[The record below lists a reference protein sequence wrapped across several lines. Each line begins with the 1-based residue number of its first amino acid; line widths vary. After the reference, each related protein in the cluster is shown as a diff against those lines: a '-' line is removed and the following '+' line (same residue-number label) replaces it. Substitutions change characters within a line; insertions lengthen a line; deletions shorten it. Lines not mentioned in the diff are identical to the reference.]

1 MSNKLLT
8 DQGGL
13 TIIEL
18 MLGLLISSM
27 VMATFMVVT
36 RNYSNSANDF
46 RDAYKLNL
54 SIRSFSDHLNLH
66 ASSAGFS
73 PFSPINSSLPSIV
86 SERPFSLNGTT
97 DAVGHRFG
105 DFSDVDFLNFVYD
118 SDRLTREY
126 AIYEVVSRPKKGR
139 SQMHITLTRRY
150 KTGTALIEMF
160 QRQIVLDDVQSFR
173 CNQRLVGSTPR
184 AMDCQLVVFSEDPP
198 RTQTLTHEFTI
209 ATLQTY

>member
-1 MSNKLLT
+1 MSNKPGF
-8 DQGGL
+8 DQSGL

-46 RDAYKLNL
+46 RGTSKLNL

-73 PFSPINSSLPSIV
+73 PIDSALPSIV
-86 SERPFSLNGTT
+86 SERPFSLNGLTT
-97 DAVGHRFG
+97 AVGDRSG
-105 DFSDVDFLNFVYD
+105 AYSDVISLNFAYD
-118 SDRLTREY
+118 SDKNTREY
-126 AIYEVVSRPKKGR
+126 AFYQVENRTKKGR
-139 SQMHITLTRRY
+139 AQKQVTLTRRY
-150 KTGTALIEMF
+150 LTGATLRDMF
-160 QRQIVLDDVQSFR
+160 QTQIVLDDVLSFR

-184 AMDCQLVVFSEDPP
+184 AMDCQLVIYSEDAPS
-198 RTQTLTHEFTI
+198 TLKTLTHEFTI